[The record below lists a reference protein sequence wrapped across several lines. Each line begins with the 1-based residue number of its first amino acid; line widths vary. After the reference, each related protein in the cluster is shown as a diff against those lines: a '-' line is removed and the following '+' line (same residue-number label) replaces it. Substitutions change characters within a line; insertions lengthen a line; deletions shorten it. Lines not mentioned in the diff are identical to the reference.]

1 MAEGI
6 EEEHS
11 KKELSFIDH
20 LEALRWHIFRAS
32 IAILIGALLA
42 FIFKPFVFDRLIFGP
57 ASPDFPT
64 FKFLCSLSKKVSMGN
79 AFCIEDFNFT
89 FINVEMA
96 GQFMVHLKVS
106 LLLGFVIAFPYVF
119 WEMWRFIAPG
129 LHDSERKQTRG
140 VVFFSTILFM
150 AGVLFGYYV
159 LMPFSINFF
168 ANYGVSDVVENSFK
182 LTNYVSFIT
191 MFVMASG
198 ILFELPMVVYFLSKI
213 GLLTPEFMRANRK
226 QAWIV
231 TLFIAAMITPA
242 DVGTQLLVTIP
253 IIFLYEFSITICKRV
268 SDQVA
273 RDLL

>member
-1 MAEGI
+1 M
-6 EEEHS
+6 
-11 KKELSFIDH
+11 SFIDH
-20 LEALRWHIFRAS
+20 LEALRWHLVRAVVAIF
-32 IAILIGALLA
+32 IGAILA
-42 FIFKPFVFDRLIFGP
+42 FIFKGFVFDRLIFGP

-64 FKFLCSLSKKVSMGN
+64 FKLLCKLSQKISMGDT
-79 AFCIEDFNFT
+79 FCIEAFDFT

-106 LLLGFVIAFPYVF
+106 LLLGFVVAFPYVF
-119 WEMWRFIAPG
+119 WEFWRFVKPG
-129 LHDSERKQTRG
+129 LHENEKSQTRG
-140 VVFFSTILFM
+140 VVFFSS
-150 AGVLFGYYV
+150 VLFLIGVTFGYFV

-168 ANYGVSDVVENSFK
+168 ANYGVSDVVNNSFK

-191 MFVMASG
+191 MFVIASG

-226 QAWIV
+226 QAWVV

-242 DVGTQLLVTIP
+242 DVGTQLLVTLP